1 VDEVRLMS
9 AGGVVSTVPRS
20 AMNVDY
26 RQCAEL
32 RDAIALSAVLRP
44 MSRTDAGAVGR
55 QIDDYRRKRHETQ
68 PREPSAGCIFK
79 NPPGASAGRLIEE
92 SGLKGTRVGGAEVS
106 RVHANF
112 VVNLG
117 DATSADVLEL
127 VRRVRASVREST
139 GVDLEP
145 EVLLYGKEWRDVL

>member
-1 VDEVRLMS
+1 MFEYLMPR
-9 AGGVVSTVPRS
+9 VLLPVPRGVLLDQ
-20 AMNVDY
+20 AQ
-26 RQCAEL
+26 RT
-32 RDAIALSAVLRP
+32 AV
-44 MSRTDAGAVGR
+44 AR
-55 QIDDYRRKRHETQ
+55 QIDTYRRKRQESQ

-112 VVNLG
+112 MINRG
-117 DATSADVLEL
+117 EATSADILEL
-127 VRRVRASVREST
+127 VRQVRAGVLKAK

-145 EVLLYGKEWRDVL
+145 EVLLYGQEWKDVL